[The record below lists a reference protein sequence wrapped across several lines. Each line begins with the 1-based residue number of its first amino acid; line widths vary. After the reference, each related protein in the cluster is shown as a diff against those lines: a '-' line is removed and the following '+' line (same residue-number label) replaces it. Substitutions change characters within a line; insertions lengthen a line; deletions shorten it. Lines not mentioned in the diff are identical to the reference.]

1 MKIRY
6 KTVVGGFQL
15 LVAALIFAAER
26 GFSFAGSVFILAGAL
41 MLTRPYAVFD
51 ESRSTLT
58 FTALLGP
65 HSTEND
71 AFIEGGEIMLLRKG
85 KKRKLPRA
93 FAWFANAKDFE
104 EMRGKVRR
112 NPPQEQAREES

>member
-6 KTVVGGFQL
+6 KIAVGCFQL
-15 LVAALIFAAER
+15 FVAALIFATAR
-26 GFSFAGSVFILAGAL
+26 GFSFAGAVFILAGAL

-65 HSTEND
+65 HSTENE
-71 AFIEGGEIMLLRKG
+71 AFMESGEIMLLRKG

-93 FAWFANAKDFE
+93 FAWFANTRDFE

-112 NPPQEQAREES
+112 ESPKEQAPEKT

>member
-6 KTVVGGFQL
+6 KIAVGGFQL
-15 LVAALIFAAER
+15 FVAALIFAAEK
-26 GFSFAGSVFILAGAL
+26 GFSFAGSVFLVVGVL

-51 ESRSTLT
+51 ESRSALT

-65 HSTEND
+65 HSTENE
-71 AFIEGGEIMLLRKG
+71 AFMEGGEIMLLRKE

-93 FAWFANAKDFE
+93 FAWFANA
-104 EMRGKVRR
+104 
-112 NPPQEQAREES
+112 

>member
-6 KTVVGGFQL
+6 KIAVGGFQL
-15 LVAALIFAAER
+15 FVAALIFAAEK
-26 GFSFAGSVFILAGAL
+26 GFSFAGSVFLVVGVL

-51 ESRSTLT
+51 ESRSALT

-65 HSTEND
+65 HSTENE
-71 AFIEGGEIMLLRKG
+71 AFLEGGEIMLLRKE

-104 EMRGKVRR
+104 EMRGKL
-112 NPPQEQAREES
+112 RESPLSGAE

>member
-6 KTVVGGFQL
+6 KIAVGGFQL
-15 LVAALIFAAER
+15 FVAALIFAAEK
-26 GFSFAGSVFILAGAL
+26 GFSFAGSVFLVVGVL

-51 ESRSTLT
+51 ESRSALT

-65 HSTEND
+65 HSTENE
-71 AFIEGGEIMLLRKG
+71 AFLEGGEIMLLRKG

-93 FAWFANAKDFE
+93 FAWFANSQDFE
-104 EMRGKVRR
+104 EMRGKL
-112 NPPQEQAREES
+112 RESPLSGAE